1 MVSVADGIGLAV
13 IVLTN
18 TAIAALLTRFFRVR
32 LQTDWAGPLYA
43 FGLGSL
49 SLLVTTLVLAGFLTM
64 GPNLGSPGVVVG
76 VTILTPLALG
86 MAIDYFWMPAPE
98 DVTLPERDEQHPPE
112 TR

>member
-1 MVSVADGIGLAV
+1 MVGIADVIGLAV
-13 IVLTN
+13 IVLAN

-43 FGLGSL
+43 VVLGSIA
-49 SLLVTTLVLAGFLTM
+49 LLATTLVLAGFLAL

-76 VTILTPLALG
+76 VAILTPLALG
-86 MAIDYFWMPAPE
+86 MAVDYFWMPAPD
-98 DVTLPERDEQHPPE
+98 DVELPERYEQQPPE